1 AMSFAAK
8 NITDAISKLRHVRC
22 FLNCTVANG
31 IAPTSGPTLSRM
43 VYEKLTCDHFSGS
56 ILIIDCGL
64 HEGWSTPTI
73 PKFNNGDPLTV
84 TSNEIAW
91 IVNLMYVGVG
101 IGSLVP
107 FILMDNIGRKGTL
120 LVTTIPKI
128 ISWIFI
134 GLSTSVPL
142 IYVGRILAGI
152 GCGITYAVM
161 PMYLGEISSK
171 RTRGPLGTLM
181 AVLLNIGML
190 LIYAI
195 GLWISRFTMA
205 MISMCAPVLFL
216 LTFIWLPESS
226 VFLTRKNRL
235 EPAEKTLKWA
245 LGKENVD
252 DELEEIKR
260 IVESE
265 DKCSKLTLK
274 EMFKE
279 IFTKAQNRRAFRIAL
294 ILLSGLTLTGA
305 APILAFQ
312 SYIYEEA
319 GFKISTNASIIL
331 TGVAI
336 VLAGSTC
343 VSIVRFTGK
352 RLLLLIAAPICVV
365 SLATIATFFEL
376 QSIGYDVS
384 QFKWVPTV
392 FVVIY
397 VLGFGF
403 GLNPIPLAYI
413 GEIFGVEVKVP
424 AAVLNAL
431 YYAISTTAIVKFY
444 QVIQELYGTFAPLW
458 TFTAITFLVWVL
470 IYLFVPETEG
480 KTLEE
485 IQLELRA
492 GESTREKRREGKSL
506 ILFDRKALT
515 PQRESFSSDILY
527 DEIRMF
533 DRTS

>member
-1 AMSFAAK
+1 MKYYLIASH
-8 NITDAISKLRHVRC
+8 ILR
-22 FLNCTVANG
+22 
-31 IAPTSGPTLSRM
+31 
-43 VYEKLTCDHFSGS
+43 S

-73 PKFNNGDPLTV
+73 PKFNGEDPLKV
-84 TSNEIAW
+84 TTDEIAW

-107 FILMDNIGRKGTL
+107 FLLMDNIGRKGTL

-128 ISWIFI
+128 ISWLFI
-134 GLSTSVPL
+134 GLSTSVSF
-142 IYVGRILAGI
+142 IYVGRILAGL

-171 RTRGPLGTLM
+171 RTRGPLGTTMSAVSRVCTLM
-181 AVLLNIGML
+181 AVLINIGML

-195 GLWISRFTMA
+195 GLWISRFAMA
-205 MISMCAPVLFL
+205 MISVCAPILFL

-226 VFLTRKNRL
+226 VFLTRKNKL
-235 EPAEKTLKWA
+235 DPAERTLQWA

-252 DELEEIKR
+252 EELEEVKR
-260 IVESE
+260 IVETE
-265 DKCSKLTLK
+265 DKCSKMTLK
-274 EMFKE
+274 DMFRE
-279 IFTKAQNRRAFRIAL
+279 IFTKAQNRKAFRIAM

-305 APILAFQ
+305 APILAYQ
-312 SYIYEEA
+312 SYIYDEA
-319 GFKISTNASIIL
+319 GFEISTNTSIIL

-336 VLAGSTC
+336 VLAGGTC
-343 VSIVRFTGK
+343 VTVVRFTGK

-365 SLATIATFFEL
+365 SLATIAIFFEL
-376 QSIGYDVS
+376 QSSGYDVS
-384 QFKWVPTV
+384 SFKWVPTV

-403 GLNPIPLAYI
+403 SLNPIPLAYI

-431 YYAISTTAIVKFY
+431 YYAISTTAVVKFY
-444 QVIQELYGTFAPLW
+444 QVVQELYGTFAPLW
-458 TFTAITFLVWVL
+458 VFTAITFLIWVL

-485 IQLELRA
+485 IQLELR
-492 GESTREKRREGKSL
+492 
-506 ILFDRKALT
+506 RKK
-515 PQRESFSSDILY
+515 
-527 DEIRMF
+527 
-533 DRTS
+533 

>member
-1 AMSFAAK
+1 MDRG
-8 NITDAISKLRHVRC
+8 ILRQ
-22 FLNCTVANG
+22 
-31 IAPTSGPTLSRM
+31 TLIGF
-43 VYEKLTCDHFSGS
+43 VCS

-73 PKFNNGDPLTV
+73 PKFNGEDPLEV

-107 FILMDNIGRKGTL
+107 FALMDSIGRKGTL

-128 ISWIFI
+128 ASWIII
-134 GLSTSVPL
+134 GVSTSVPF

-171 RTRGPLGTLM
+171 KTRGPLGTLT
-181 AVLLNIGML
+181 AVLINIGML

-195 GLWISRFTMA
+195 GLWISRFAMA
-205 MISMCAPVLFL
+205 MVSVCAPILFL
-216 LTFIWLPESS
+216 VTFMWLPESS

-235 EPAEKTLKWA
+235 GPAERTLQWTLAKD
-245 LGKENVD
+245 NVD
-252 DELEEIKR
+252 EELEEVRR
-260 IVESE
+260 IVETE
-265 DKCSKLTLK
+265 DKRSQLTTREMMREIISKT
-274 EMFKE
+274 
-279 IFTKAQNRRAFRIAL
+279 QNRRAFRIAL

-305 APILAFQ
+305 APILAYQ
-312 SYIYEEA
+312 SYIYNEA
-319 GFKISTNASIIL
+319 GFEISANTSIIL
-331 TGVAI
+331 TGLAI
-336 VLAGSTC
+336 VLAGSAC
-343 VSIVRFTGK
+343 VSVVRMTGK
-352 RLLLLIAAPICVV
+352 RLLLLIAAPICVL
-365 SLATIATFFEL
+365 SLSTIAIFFQL
-376 QSIGYDVS
+376 QSAGYDVS
-384 QFKWVPTV
+384 GFKWVPTV

-444 QVIQELYGTFAPLW
+444 QVMQELYGTFAPLW

-480 KTLEE
+480 KSLEE
-485 IQLELRA
+485 IQMDLRD
-492 GESTREKRREGKSL
+492 K
-506 ILFDRKALT
+506 
-515 PQRESFSSDILY
+515 Q
-527 DEIRMF
+527 
-533 DRTS
+533 